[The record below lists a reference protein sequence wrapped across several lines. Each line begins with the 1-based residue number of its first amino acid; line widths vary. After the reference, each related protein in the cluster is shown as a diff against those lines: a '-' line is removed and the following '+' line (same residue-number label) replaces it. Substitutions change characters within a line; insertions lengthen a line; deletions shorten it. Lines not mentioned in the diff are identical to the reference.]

1 VNGPREPDEHGV
13 GPVPRGERPLP
24 PPAPDPEP
32 APEREAGA
40 MSIIDHLDELRRVLV
55 HSLLAAGVAIILA
68 WFWSAPM
75 LDLLVRPVK
84 EYGVYFTAPNEAFLI
99 RMKLSALAGLFA
111 VLPFILFRIYGFV
124 VPGLYHRERRLVTP
138 LLLVT
143 TLLFYTGVAFS
154 FLVVVPIVVRFMIS
168 FGTSIMQPLLT
179 VSPYF
184 DFVAQMCLAF
194 GLIFELPVLV
204 FVLSAI
210 GIVNPRW
217 LLRSWRWALVI
228 IFTVSAILTPPDAL
242 SQCAMAI
249 PVSLLYISSVL
260 VAILATRGRERRRRA
275 EATAADAAREESEP

>member
-1 VNGPREPDEHGV
+1 VSESRDPAERQKEPG
-13 GPVPRGERPLP
+13 G
-24 PPAPDPEP
+24 
-32 APEREAGA
+32 
-40 MSIIDHLDELRRVLV
+40 MSLIDHLDELRRVLV

-68 WFWSAPM
+68 WFWSEPM

-84 EYGVYFTAPNEAFLI
+84 EFGVYFTAPNEAFLI
-99 RMKLSALAGLFA
+99 RMKLSAIAGLFL

-124 VPGLYHRERRLVTP
+124 LPGLYGRERKMVTP
-138 LLLVT
+138 LLLTT
-143 TLLFYTGVAFS
+143 TLLFYAGTAFC
-154 FLVVVPIVVRFMIS
+154 FLVVVPLVVRFMIG
-168 FGTSIMQPLLT
+168 FGTSVMKPLL
-179 VSPYF
+179 SIGPYF

-194 GLIFELPVLV
+194 GLIFELPILV

-275 EATAADAAREESEP
+275 EDAAAAADEASRDAGTEP

>member
-1 VNGPREPDEHGV
+1 
-13 GPVPRGERPLP
+13 
-24 PPAPDPEP
+24 
-32 APEREAGA
+32 
-40 MSIIDHLDELRRVLV
+40 MSLIDHLDELRRVLV

-68 WFWSAPM
+68 WFWSEPM

-84 EYGVYFTAPNEAFLI
+84 EFGVYFTAPNEAFLI
-99 RMKLSALAGLFA
+99 RMKLSAIAGLFL

-124 VPGLYHRERRLVTP
+124 LPGLYGRERKMVTP
-138 LLLVT
+138 LLLTT
-143 TLLFYTGVAFS
+143 TLLFYAGTAFC
-154 FLVVVPIVVRFMIS
+154 FLVVVPLVVRFMIG
-168 FGTSIMQPLLT
+168 FGTSVMKPLL
-179 VSPYF
+179 SIGPYF

-194 GLIFELPVLV
+194 GLIFELPILV

-275 EATAADAAREESEP
+275 EDAAAAADEASRDAGTEP